1 MVDPDSLLIFKLRE
15 NGVSA
20 QQPEKQKEEPAK
32 QNAPALA
39 KPEAAKP
46 KAQQQ
51 EKQKEE
57 PAKQNVAAPAKPDAA
72 KPKAQQ
78 PSATAPKRSSVLG
91 SSNNRDRE
99 PELKISEDTYTI
111 SQYQPYN
118 VRPEETTSVAQSEA
132 FPDPG
137 VYFTS
142 DVQQSK
148 YKSGYGK
155 LVGVRNKAQSKD
167 VASKM
172 TCVQHPWRHAYAVC
186 FACHRPFCFE
196 DIVEYKKGYYCSND
210 MSKISDQYK
219 ARLASEYALANLIP
233 ALLIMSLTLAMLYY
247 SSGALSSIAT
257 YIGQN
262 GVHAFINSA
271 TIGSDFIIADVA
283 ILLINMFS
291 AIYAITQS
299 RKSAIANIAITVV
312 AVVLMSYQFFTYQFS
327 AQFESLIAIIA
338 LVEFAA
344 FAVSVHAVATR
355 VLIEDKSSYF
365 NDIYDF
371 TYAGTSINAGR
382 F

>member
-15 NGVSA
+15 KGVSA
-20 QQPEKQKEEPAK
+20 QQPAPAQSMPVKLAEAISQSNQNKNATAPAK
-32 QNAPALA
+32 Q
-39 KPEAAKP
+39 ETAKP
-46 KAQQQ
+46 KAQ
-51 EKQKEE
+51 
-57 PAKQNVAAPAKPDAA
+57 PAST
-72 KPKAQQ
+72 AQ
-78 PSATAPKRSSVLG
+78 PTPKRNSVLG
-91 SSNNRDRE
+91 SSSNRDIE
-99 PELKISEDTYTI
+99 PELKISEETYTI

-118 VRPEETTSVAQSEA
+118 VRPEETTSVAQREA

-148 YKSGYGK
+148 YKGGYGK
-155 LVGVRNKAQSKD
+155 LIGIRNKAQSRD

-172 TCVQHPWRHAYAVC
+172 TCVQHPWRHAYAIC
-186 FACHRPFCFE
+186 FTCHRPFCFE
-196 DIVEYKKGYYCSND
+196 DMVEYKKGYYCSND

-219 ARLASEYALANLIP
+219 AKLASEYALANLVP

-247 SSGALSSIAT
+247 SSGALASIAA
-257 YIGQN
+257 YVGQN
-262 GVHAFINSA
+262 GALAFIKSA
-271 TIGSDFIIADVA
+271 TLGSEFLVADLA

-299 RKSAIANIAITVV
+299 RRSAIANIAITIV

-371 TYAGTSINAGR
+371 AYAGTSASASR